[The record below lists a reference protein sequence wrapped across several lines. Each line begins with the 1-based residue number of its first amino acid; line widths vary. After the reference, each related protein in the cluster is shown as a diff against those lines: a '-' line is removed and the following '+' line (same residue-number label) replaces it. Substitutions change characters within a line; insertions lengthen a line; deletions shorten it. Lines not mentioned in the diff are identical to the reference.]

1 MKKTKMA
8 LNKAG
13 ILKEEDN
20 EEEEVIALHSQ
31 LHFIGLQI
39 KVTVVQ

>member
-1 MKKTKMA
+1 MA

-20 EEEEVIALHSQ
+20 EEEEVIVPYSQ
-31 LHFIGLQI
+31 LHFVGLF
-39 KVTVVQ
+39 K